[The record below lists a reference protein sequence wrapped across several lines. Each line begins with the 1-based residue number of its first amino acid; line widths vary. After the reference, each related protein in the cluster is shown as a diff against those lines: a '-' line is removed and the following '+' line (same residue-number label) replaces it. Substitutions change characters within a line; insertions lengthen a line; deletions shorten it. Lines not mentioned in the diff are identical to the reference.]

1 MNREIKDLGIHI
13 SDGNYSSKYPRS
25 EEFVKEGVPF
35 IRANNLVNGEVTDE
49 DMYFIT
55 PEKHAILLKGHLQEG
70 DVLITTRG
78 NIGQVGIVPKRH
90 IDSNINAQL
99 VLLRTNPKE
108 LYNRY
113 LLWALQSQSVKKQ
126 YQTLQTGT
134 ALKQLPVGKLEQVS
148 IKVTD
153 IISQHN
159 IADNLDKIYK
169 IINDRKKELN
179 LLDDLIKARFVEMF
193 GDMVINPNNWDKH
206 SLGELCDVRDGTHDS
221 PQYYGDGYPL
231 VTSKNVTDGKI
242 DITNCNF
249 ISEEDYKKINQ
260 RSKVDIGDIL
270 MPMIGT
276 VGNPVIV
283 DIEPNFA
290 IKNVALIK
298 FKSDSRV
305 LNSFVKILLESDYFD
320 NAVISK
326 IRGGTQKFIS
336 LGDIRKLDICLPPL
350 EVQISF
356 EKFIKHVDKSKFSV
370 MKGNASFM

>member
-356 EKFIKHVDKSKFSV
+356 EKFIKQVDKSKFIYSHTT
-370 MKGNASFM
+370 

>member
-193 GDMVINPNNWDKH
+193 GDYRTNNREFETHCGSELFKFSSGKFLPESKRFYDGVPVYGGNGIAFFTDEPLIDYPTVIIGRVGAWCGN
-206 SLGELCDVRDGTHDS
+206 VR
-221 PQYYGDGYPL
+221 
-231 VTSKNVTDGKI
+231 
-242 DITNCNF
+242 
-249 ISEEDYKKINQ
+249 
-260 RSKVDIGDIL
+260 
-270 MPMIGT
+270 T
-276 VGNPVIV
+276 V
-283 DIEPNFA
+283 IEPVW
-290 IKNVALIK
+290 IT
-298 FKSDSRV
+298 
-305 LNSFVKILLESDYFD
+305 D
-320 NAVISK
+320 NAIFIKEFKTNKFTLEFITELMQVMDFHQYADFSGQPK
-326 IRGGTQKFIS
+326 ITQKPLENLS
-336 LGDIRKLDICLPPL
+336 YLTPPL
-350 EVQISF
+350 EMQNEFTDFVKQI
-356 EKFIKHVDKSKFSV
+356 DKSKFNV
-370 MKGNASFM
+370 NYW